1 MANINASFGLRPY
14 RMLGSGANTNGDVV
28 FQIQTSS
35 TAGSS
40 SVIYQGSPVIPDR
53 KSTRLN
59 SSHT

>member
-28 FQIQTSS
+28 FQIQTAS

-40 SVIYQGSPVIPDR
+40 SVIYQGSPVKIGR
-53 KSTRLN
+53 A
-59 SSHT
+59 HV